1 MSFLLKDTIHR
12 SLVDSVYNEF
22 LSRRANYYYFI
33 GNIIEWASPQ
43 TPETPEV
50 TQDYEYKTRNG
61 ILSVKKI
68 NLRDVSYVVSRKNW
82 TTGTVYDQFD
92 GNYSSTFTAYS
103 GATSIKT
110 ANFYVLTS
118 SFGVYKCIFNN
129 NNAVSTV
136 EPSGQDITT
145 ITTADGYVW
154 KYLYTIPLSSQ
165 NRFLTS
171 DFMPVQRAVTNA
183 YYSEG
188 EVSSITINNAGSGYT
203 GNDDVTLTV
212 TGEFLGKT
220 GNSIANLTPVFN
232 TAGEF
237 IDVRIKD
244 AGANYKTA
252 TITINDGGGTGTSL
266 LNSIS
271 NVRIF
276 SAGTGYSAAAIANT
290 TATIT
295 TSGLIQPS
303 SNAFANLIFSS
314 NALVDVVLTNKG
326 TGYITGARANTTI
339 SISTT
344 GNSQPTSNA
353 TANLFFATS
362 AILTPVLR
370 NGTIHSVLI
379 EDEGTKYSSNVQ
391 TTISA
396 IGDGTGFVAT
406 PFVNTAGQIEDVII
420 ENRGNG
426 YSYLNLTVASATG
439 TGANLF
445 ANLSVDDIDTLQ
457 TVVELSAVD
466 GGIHALRVGNV
477 GNGYSYANVTVS
489 GDGISFTGNAVIVN
503 NTISY
508 ISVLTPGSGYTYA
521 NVTIT
526 GDGANAN
533 ASAIISPYR
542 GHGSDPVSELF
553 ADTLM
558 FTSTINNEKNLGVD
572 VKNDYRQF
580 GIIKDLKQYGNERA
594 FANVIGSAC
603 YLVTLDTIVG
613 LERDTVLAH
622 EAGGSKR
629 YFEVVEIVPS
639 SNQILVQNKNNHDV
653 STGDVLTDETSD
665 LDYAITDLTISP
677 TINKFSGDLLYIDNR
692 TSVSYSEQQLVTLRT
707 VIKL

>member
-33 GNIIEWASPQ
+33 GNIIEWESPQ
-43 TPETPEV
+43 SPEIPEV

-68 NLRDVSYVVSRKNW
+68 NLRDVSYVVPRRNW
-82 TTGTVYDQFD
+82 VTGTVYDQFD
-92 GNYSSTFTAYS
+92 GNYSNTFTAYS

-118 SFGVYKCIFNN
+118 TFGVYKCIFNN
-129 NNAVSTV
+129 NNAASTV

-145 ITTADGYVW
+145 FTTADGYIW

-188 EVSSITINNAGSGYT
+188 EISSITINNTGTGYLS
-203 GNDDVTLTV
+203 NDKVTLTV
-212 TGEFLGKT
+212 TGQFLGGT

-232 TAGEF
+232 TSGEF
-237 IDVRIKD
+237 IDVKIRN

-252 TITINDGGGTGTSL
+252 TITINDEGGTGTSL

-276 SAGTGYSAAAIANT
+276 NTGAGYSAAAIANT

-295 TSGLIQPS
+295 TSGLTQPT

-314 NALVDVVLTNKG
+314 NALVDVVLTNRG
-326 TGYITGARANTTI
+326 TGYTTGTRANTTI

-370 NGTIHSVLI
+370 NGSIHSVLI
-379 EDEGTKYSSNVQ
+379 EDEGTKYSANVQ

-406 PFVNTAGQIEDVII
+406 PFVNTAGQVEDVII
-420 ENRGNG
+420 ESRGEG

-439 TGANLF
+439 TGANLI

-457 TVVELSAVD
+457 TVVELSAVS
-466 GGIHALRVGNV
+466 GGIHAFRVSNV
-477 GNGYSYANVTVS
+477 GNGYSYANVILS
-489 GDGISFTGNAVIVN
+489 GDGVGFLGNAVIVN

-521 NVTIT
+521 NVIIT

-558 FTSTINNEKNLGVD
+558 FTSTINNEKNQGVD

-594 FANVIGSAC
+594 FVNVIGSAC
-603 YLVTLDTIVG
+603 YLVTVDTTTG
-613 LERDTVLAH
+613 LERDTILSH
-622 EAGGSKR
+622 TAGSSKR
-629 YFEVVEIVPS
+629 YFEVVEIIPA

-653 STGDVLTDETSD
+653 STGDVLTDETTD
-665 LDYAITDLTISP
+665 LNYTITDLTISP

>member
-1 MSFLLKDTIHR
+1 MSFLLKDAIHG

-33 GNIIEWASPQ
+33 GNIIEWASPL
-43 TPETPEV
+43 TPETPLG
-50 TQDYEYKTRNG
+50 TQDYEYNTRNG

-68 NLRDVSYVVSRKNW
+68 NLRDVSYVVPRINW

-92 GNYSSTFTAYS
+92 GNYSISFPAYS
-103 GATSIKT
+103 GATSLKT

-118 SFGVYKCIFNN
+118 TFGVYKCIFNN
-129 NNAVSTV
+129 NNSASTI

-145 ITTADGYVW
+145 FATADGYIW

-165 NRFLTS
+165 NRFLTPE
-171 DFMPVQRAVTNA
+171 FIPVQRAVTNA

-188 EVSSITINNAGSGYT
+188 EVNSVIINNAGSGYT
-203 GNDDVTLTV
+203 SNDNVTLTV
-212 TGEFLGKT
+212 TGQFLGLS

-232 TAGEF
+232 TSGEF

-252 TITINDGGGTGTSL
+252 SITINDGGGRGTSL
-266 LNSIS
+266 LNNIS

-276 SAGTGYSAAAIANT
+276 NTGAGYTTNVIANT

-295 TSGLIQPS
+295 TTGLSQPT

-314 NALVDVVLTNKG
+314 NALVDIVLTNKG
-326 TGYITGARANTTI
+326 TGYTTAARANTTI
-339 SISTT
+339 TINTS

-362 AILTPVLR
+362 AVLTPVLR

-379 EDEGTKYSSNVQ
+379 EDEGTRYSSNVS

-406 PFVNTAGQIEDVII
+406 PFINSAGQVEDVII
-420 ENRGNG
+420 ESRGNG
-426 YSYLNLTVASATG
+426 YSYINLTVASATG
-439 TGANLF
+439 SGANIS

-457 TVVELSAVD
+457 TVVELSAAN
-466 GGIHALRVGNV
+466 GGIHAFRVSNV
-477 GNGYSYANVTVS
+477 GNGYSYANVTVA
-489 GDGISFTGNAVIVN
+489 GDGVNFTGNAVIVN

-508 ISVLTPGSGYTYA
+508 ISVLTPGSGYTNA

-526 GDGANAN
+526 GNGANAN
-533 ASAIISPYR
+533 VSAILSPYR
-542 GHGSDPVSELF
+542 GHGSDPVKELF

-558 FTSTINNEKNLGVD
+558 FTSTINNEKNQGVD
-572 VKNDYRQF
+572 VRNDYRQF
-580 GIIKDLKQYGNERA
+580 GIIKDLKQYSNERA

-603 YLVTLDTIVG
+603 YLITVDTVSGLARDTILSHV
-613 LERDTVLAH
+613 
-622 EAGGSKR
+622 AGTSKR
-629 YFEVVEIVPS
+629 YFEVVEVVPA
-639 SNQILVQNKNNHDV
+639 SNQVLIQNKNNHDV
-653 STGDVLTDETSD
+653 TTGDVLTDETSD

>member
-1 MSFLLKDTIHR
+1 
-12 SLVDSVYNEF
+12 VDSVYNEF

-232 TAGEF
+232 TSGEF
-237 IDVRIKD
+237 IDVKIRD
-244 AGANYKTA
+244 VGANYKTA